1 MANEDPPYSNWLR
14 RRPCQACGGPGPCEV
29 HHSTV
34 GDTVAPG
41 ERRPSKS
48 VGAKRGKSQRS
59 HDAFGISLH
68 TRCHANFH
76 EMRGFFSGFTQADL
90 REWQEKRVE
99 ENRAAYEAELA
110 AKGEEAGASGPTG
123 LAPVPLFTLHPGC
136 SAVRRCV
143 KRCERTGS
151 DDQRPT
157 PPNLTRRRVL
167 PRSFAEARRCRAG

>member
-76 EMRGFFSGFTQADL
+76 EVRGFFSGFTQTDL

-99 ENRAAYEAELA
+99 ENRAAYELELA
-110 AKGEEAGASGPTG
+110 AKGEEPAAVGI
-123 LAPVPLFTLHPGC
+123 LRAPVPSSLDEFDIEGAAADFLSNYEGQTGPQVHHDLVRLLAR
-136 SAVRRCV
+136 AVKAGRD
-143 KRCERTGS
+143 G
-151 DDQRPT
+151 
-157 PPNLTRRRVL
+157 
-167 PRSFAEARRCRAG
+167 RAA